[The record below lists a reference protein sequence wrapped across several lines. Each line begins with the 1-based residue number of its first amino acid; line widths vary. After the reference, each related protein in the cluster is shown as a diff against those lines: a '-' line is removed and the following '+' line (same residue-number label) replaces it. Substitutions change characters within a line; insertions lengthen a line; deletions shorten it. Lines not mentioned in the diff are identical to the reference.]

1 MNLTLPNQ
9 FPEHAPNSWEAVHF
23 WSQNSARFQHAS
35 LACQVMAGFA
45 LNELHKHYRITPGNP
60 RPETGRGRTPDQF
73 TNDSLI
79 DRQNTWSDLV
89 QQHAGVS
96 HDTARNWMR
105 MAKGITARWANLPI
119 KDRLRALIST
129 PASDWQEADTKLIS
143 DAVQKATDGLTQMEF
158 MWELG
163 IAKKAGPRRGRK
175 PGDGAGTTRPTPPID
190 EAKSDNDNE
199 DILIELRHT
208 MRLFTDPGDDFL
220 RGCSTECLRVLSQEC
235 EALAQ
240 RIKAIL
246 AKRAAIAPAPR
257 AARNPRT

>member
-45 LNELHKHYRITPGNP
+45 LNQLHSQYRITPGN
-60 RPETGRGRTPDQF
+60 RTGRNQF
-73 TNDSLI
+73 TPPSEELPNDSVI
-79 DRQNTWSDLV
+79 PPQGTWSDLV
-89 QQHAGVS
+89 RLHAGVS
-96 HDTARNWMR
+96 DDTARNWMR
-105 MAKGITARWANLPI
+105 MAKGIAQRWANLPI

-129 PASDWQEADTKLIS
+129 PASEWQEADTKLIS

-163 IAKKAGPRRGRK
+163 IAKKAGPARRGRK
-175 PGDGAGTTRPTPPID
+175 PGDGAGTTRPTPPIH
-190 EAKSDNDNE
+190 EAKADNDNE
-199 DILIELRHT
+199 EIIIELRHT
-208 MRLFTDPGDDFL
+208 MRLFTDPQDDFL
-220 RGCSTECLRVLSQEC
+220 RGCSTECLRILTQEC

-246 AKRAAIAPAPR
+246 AKRAAIAPMSTR
-257 AARNPRT
+257 ARNR